1 MINKER
7 AINKSL
13 ELVQIDSVSYH
24 ERGVGDYL
32 INYFS
37 ELSYEVL
44 EDKLS
49 NEKSSLIKCRKCDC

>member
-7 AINKSL
+7 AINKFL

-24 ERGVGDYL
+24 ERGVADYL

-37 ELSYEVL
+37 ELGYEVL

-49 NEKSSLIKCRKCDC
+49 NEKSSLIKCRKCDG